1 MAAKCRTMPRNVANI
16 RSIRSMGRK
25 KRFTYED
32 VQAKASV
39 DVRERTPSARVD
51 VAKKKEKK

>member
-1 MAAKCRTMPRNVANI
+1 MAAKCRTMPRNVTNI

-32 VQAKASV
+32 VQAKASM

-51 VAKKKEKK
+51 VAKKKEE